1 MTNNKELKKK
11 ESLYFLYLWI
21 NALKTLQESVK
32 GIMLE
37 RTIRGRE
44 KMKGRS
50 REKQKGQ
57 KEEMLETVVLYCV

>member
-1 MTNNKELKKK
+1 
-11 ESLYFLYLWI
+11 
-21 NALKTLQESVK
+21 
-32 GIMLE
+32 MLE

-57 KEEMLETVVLYCV
+57 EEEMLETVMLYCC